1 MESIAGINWAVIL
14 SFISGFLAVACVVL
28 VLLLRDGR
36 RRQSYYRRFG
46 NNLNEFMVVF
56 SQGLDFLYGLPVYLT
71 DPLFDKLKKGKL
83 LQDVLND
90 KNWGRLKLF
99 LDETEKHFD
108 MPFVFSIVDDVLGDV
123 WYELRCFVERHSSG
137 EIHYVCLFKNITREL
152 ELHREKERVRD
163 NLDSLLQN
171 TGDFL
176 WNFDAETREFS
187 LLTPLIDE
195 EHRVVPQSAGVVNLE
210 KMMPESDYEMFN
222 KVLNDR
228 VMKYRE
234 YGAESNTFETM
245 KLRLYGSDEIL
256 VWYGFRGKLVHDENG
271 KLQFRGTARKMDMVL
286 ENPNL
291 GKTTDSMLSAVLS
304 FPDVRIF
311 WLDRNYKIQGCNQ
324 AFATDAKIANLNDI
338 YGKSLD
344 SVVGMK
350 FLPYFNKVISEV
362 FANERSVTWK
372 GSFDKDGRI
381 LMMNVTLVR
390 DGSGKELFAMGTY
403 LIFGEKDFKD
413 ELN

>member
-1 MESIAGINWAVIL
+1 MESIAGTNWAVIL
-14 SFISGFLAVACVVL
+14 GFVSGFLAVACVIL
-28 VLLLRDGR
+28 IMLLRDGR
-36 RRQSYYRRFG
+36 RRQLFYRRFDK
-46 NNLNEFMVVF
+46 NLNEFMVVF

-137 EIHYVCLFKNITREL
+137 EIHYVCLFKNITKEL
-152 ELHREKERVRD
+152 ELRREKERVRD
-163 NLDSLLQN
+163 SLDSLLQN

-176 WNFDAETREFS
+176 WSLDAETREFS

-195 EHRVVPQSAGVVNLE
+195 EHRLVPQSVGVVDLE

-228 VMKYRE
+228 IVKYRE
-234 YGAESNTFETM
+234 YGTRSDGYETM
-245 KLRLYGSDEIL
+245 KLRLFGSDKFL

-291 GKTTDSMLSAVLS
+291 GNTTDSMLSAVLS

-311 WLDRNYKIQGCNQ
+311 WLDREYKIQGCNQ
-324 AFATDAKIANLNDI
+324 AFATDAKIVNLTDV

-344 SVVGMK
+344 SVVSIK
-350 FLPYFNKVISEV
+350 FLPYFNKAISEV
-362 FANERSVTWK
+362 FANGKSVTWK
-372 GSFDKDGRI
+372 GSFDRDGRI

-390 DGSGKELFAMGTY
+390 DGSGKGLFAMGTY
-403 LIFGEKDFKD
+403 LIIGESEFKD